1 MRNILFSITVAIL
14 TFGCR
19 GGEESINMDRWLV
32 NGHEIFEED
41 LLSMNEGDRA
51 LFQGETTEF
60 VNFELSGCFRLVD
73 GGQAALM
80 LHTDSTMSRGYE
92 LFFGNGVIDSNIKS
106 GSLTGVRN
114 LFRSLAK
121 DGEWSQFSVRVSR
134 RSITV
139 DINENKVVDY
149 IEPNEPFRT
158 KEFAQRVLSSGNF
171 AIICKGSEA
180 EFKGLKVRMIA
191 EDQEAAETR
200 YPNSEDSVIMG
211 LQQRLFPLIDY
222 HVHLKGLSKE
232 QAYDRSLKSGIN
244 FGIAPNC
251 GIGFPITNDAQV
263 REYRDSTQNMPF
275 LFGMQGEGRE
285 WPTTFSNESRALFDY
300 VFTDA
305 LTFDDHRG
313 RRTKL
318 WIDSLV
324 HVDISP
330 ELYVDLLVDRSVKVI
345 NSEPLDIFVNP
356 TLLPRVIRAD
366 YDKYWTEPRMDAI
379 IEALAENGVALEIN
393 DRYEIPSIKFLER
406 AKRAGVKFTF
416 GTNNTSADDLRD
428 LEYAIGAAIELG
440 LTKDDMWSPSMKRR

>member
-1 MRNILFSITVAIL
+1 MAIL
-14 TFGCR
+14 AVGCS
-19 GGEESINMDRWLV
+19 GGEESINMDRWLM
-32 NGHEIFEED
+32 NGHEIMEGD
-41 LLSMNEGDRA
+41 VLSMKDGDRA
-51 LFQGETTEF
+51 LFQGEATEF
-60 VNFELSGCFRLVD
+60 VNFELSGYFRLTN
-73 GGQAALM
+73 GGRATLM

-92 LFFGNGVIDSNIKS
+92 IFFGNGAIDSNIKS
-106 GSLTGVRN
+106 GSLTGIRN

-121 DGEWSQFSVRVSR
+121 DGEWAQFGVRVSQQ
-134 RSITV
+134 SITV
-139 DINENKVVDY
+139 EINENKVVDY
-149 IEPNEPFRT
+149 IEPDVPFRT

-171 AIICKGSEA
+171 AILCRGAEA
-180 EFKGLKVRMIA
+180 EFKGLKVTTIA
-191 EDQEAAETR
+191 DTEGAETR
-200 YPNSEDSVIMG
+200 HLDSEDSVIMG

-285 WPTTFSNESRALFDY
+285 WPATFSEQSQGLFDY

-330 ELYVDLLVDRSVKVI
+330 ELYVDLLIDRAVKVI
-345 NSEPLDIFVNP
+345 NNEPLDIFVNP
-356 TLLPRVIRAD
+356 TLLPRVLRAD
-366 YDKYWTEPRMDAI
+366 YDKYWTEPRLDAI

-406 AKRAGVKFTF
+406 AKKAGVKFAF
-416 GTNNTSADDLRD
+416 GTNNVSADDLRG